1 MPNLRR
7 LPSAPREI
15 RRARRGEFQDL
26 PKAQKSAD
34 SGGGNPHF
42 VLGGK
47 SDFFGARSFS
57 GDGTHRAQSS
67 IWMPNAS
74 VRVK

>member
-15 RRARRGEFQDL
+15 RRARRGE
-26 PKAQKSAD
+26 KAQKSAD

-74 VRVK
+74 VRGK